1 MLELTQVQ
9 NSGELM
15 SVSHKL
21 IKYKNSIYLKLVF
34 KANVGLGMIGV
45 VNSNFRHDG
54 LK

>member
-1 MLELTQVQ
+1 
-9 NSGELM
+9 M